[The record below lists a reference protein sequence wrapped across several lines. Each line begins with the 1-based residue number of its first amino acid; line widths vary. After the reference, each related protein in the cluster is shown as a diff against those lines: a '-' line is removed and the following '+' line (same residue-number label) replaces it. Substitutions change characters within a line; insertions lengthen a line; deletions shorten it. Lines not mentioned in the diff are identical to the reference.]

1 MSAMK
6 TRDGMM
12 YGQTRAPLAPLPIDS
27 PASIHTAELIV
38 RIKNARIRMPFPWI
52 SRSDPRSMGL
62 GSSLGI
68 VHLRECRNSRFG
80 NQHIP
85 VESWRRSNGRPG
97 CRGVVAFH
105 RSGLPQVGPSDKC
118 TFDNLDRGSLYP
130 SARQESHFLPRLAR
144 IRGCI
149 CIRNPGRCTTREC
162 SVQTHFSSFLE
173 L

>member
-85 VESWRRSNGRPG
+85 VESLRRSNGHPG
-97 CRGVVAFH
+97 CRGVLSSH
-105 RSGLPQVGPSDKC
+105 HPGLPQVGPSDKC
-118 TFDNLDRGSLYP
+118 TFGKLDRGSQYP
-130 SARQESHFLPRLAR
+130 SARQESHCLLRLAR
-144 IRGCI
+144 IHGCI
-149 CIRNPGRCTTREC
+149 CTRDLDRCIAREC
-162 SVQTHFSSFLE
+162 KSRQGRE
-173 L
+173 

>member
-1 MSAMK
+1 
-6 TRDGMM
+6 MM

-27 PASIHTAELIV
+27 PASIQIAELIV
-38 RIKNARIRMPFPWI
+38 RIRNARTRMPFPWI
-52 SRSDPRSMGL
+52 GRSDPRSTGL

-68 VHLRECRNSRFG
+68 VHLWECRNSRFG

-105 RSGLPQVGPSDKC
+105 RLGLPQVGPSDKC
-118 TFDNLDRGSLYP
+118 TFGNLDRGSLYP

-144 IRGCI
+144 IRGFI
-149 CIRNPGRCTTREC
+149 SIRDPGRCIAREC
-162 SVQTHFSSFLE
+162 SVQRISVPSWSCRLRAR
-173 L
+173 